1 MEMLGAKVVPVYNG
15 SQTLNEAV
23 NEAIRD
29 WVTNVED
36 THYVIGSVVG
46 PHPYPKIVRDFQRII
61 GDEAKKQ
68 IIEKEGRLPDY
79 IIACVG
85 GGSNAIGIFYPF
97 VEDQEVKLIGV
108 EAAGKGLE
116 TGLHAAALTA
126 GKIGVLHGSK
136 SYVLQDE
143 NGQIKL
149 AYSISAGLDYPGVG
163 PEHSYLRDIKR
174 ATYTS
179 VTDEEAIEAFELLTR
194 LEGIIPAF
202 ESSHALAYTMK
213 LAPQLD
219 KNKIIIVNLSGR
231 GDKDVDAYRNLNRN
245 K

>member
-1 MEMLGAKVVPVYNG
+1 MLGASVVPVYSG
-15 SQTLNEAV
+15 SQTLKEAV

-29 WVTNVED
+29 WVTNVEN

-61 GDEAKKQ
+61 GDEAKRQ
-68 IIEKEGRLPDY
+68 IKEKEGRLPDY

-85 GGSNAIGIFYPF
+85 GGSNAMGIFYPF
-97 VEDQEVKLIGV
+97 VENLEVKLIGV
-108 EAAGKGLE
+108 EAAGKGIE
-116 TGLHAAALTA
+116 TGLHAAALIA

-143 NGQIKL
+143 NGQIQL

-163 PEHSYLRDIKR
+163 PEHSYLHDIKR
-174 ATYTS
+174 AEYTS
-179 VTDEEAIEAFELLTR
+179 VTDEEAIEAFELLTK

-231 GDKDVDAYRNLNRN
+231 GDKDVDSYRNLNR